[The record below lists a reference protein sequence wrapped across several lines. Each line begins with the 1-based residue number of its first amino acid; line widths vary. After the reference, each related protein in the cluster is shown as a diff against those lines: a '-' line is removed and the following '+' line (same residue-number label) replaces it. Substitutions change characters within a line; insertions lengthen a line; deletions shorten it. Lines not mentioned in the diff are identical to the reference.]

1 MKKILLFGNA
11 NVGKTT
17 IYNIITNGNERVG
30 NYEGVTVGLKKKY
43 VEDLDAELIDLPGVN
58 LLAKGSFVDNLT
70 LDTVIENDF
79 EKTIVVVDVNN
90 IRRNLYIAIEALEMH
105 KDSLLIINKIDKFKG
120 ELNENIFSEKNNN
133 LTLEFGVS
141 YLDSSNNVIVSDYTI
156 QITEGKASYNCSGI
170 TYW

>member
-120 ELNENIFSEKNNN
+120 ELNENIFSEKLN
-133 LTLEFGVS
+133 TKVMVS
-141 YLDSSNNVIVSDYTI
+141 CPGNRYLINKIVCTFSLGDHELI
-156 QITEGKASYNCSGI
+156 INKI
-170 TYW
+170 RIK